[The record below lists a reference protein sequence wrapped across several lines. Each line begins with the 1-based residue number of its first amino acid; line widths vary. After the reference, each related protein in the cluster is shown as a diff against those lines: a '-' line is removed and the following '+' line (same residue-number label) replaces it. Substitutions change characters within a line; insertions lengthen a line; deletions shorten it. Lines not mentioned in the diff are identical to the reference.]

1 MNDIFV
7 TKAWKKHLLSLS
19 EYEDAAAE
27 VHFIADATGSC
38 LCRWEKLWDFADI
51 FGCAGEYTKSL
62 GLEFD
67 ASGLLGG
74 VRSKRYAA
82 LVENGVVKNVWVED
96 EAPNLTV
103 STADAV
109 LKHL

>member
-1 MNDIFV
+1 MLPVRACVAGRNCGI
-7 TKAWKKHLLSLS
+7 
-19 EYEDAAAE
+19 
-27 VHFIADATGSC
+27 
-38 LCRWEKLWDFADI
+38 FADI